1 MAQTIKLK
9 RSAEQG
15 NEPTLGQL
23 ALGELAINTYDGL
36 LFIRKD
42 DGTASIIRV
51 NDRDTDDLSEG
62 STNLYFTAQRVRDEI
77 DGNPL
82 DEIDYIDFAVQSA
95 PSYAEGRVFYDN
107 VNKALAVYN
116 SEADITLQVGQEEY
130 LRVYNN
136 TGSTLTNGTPVYA
149 TGSFEGTP
157 TVDAADATTETKARV
172 EGVVTHS
179 IENNSYGF
187 VTVRGMVSDIDTSG
201 LTAGYPIHVAADGSL
216 QTAAPTYPYYATDI
230 GGCIISHA
238 STGKIYV
245 RIQHHTFETIR
256 VSGNSHLDGNLT
268 VDGDL
273 TVNGTQS
280 IVSQNNLSVDNSF
293 VYLNSGDTIGEAN
306 TTFTGTGLDD
316 AYFRG
321 HYEGTT
327 SKTFYVRI
335 DGVGTGTGGV
345 DTFEW
350 SYDDFSTTEATG
362 VDITGATQTLG
373 ENITIFFN
381 ATTGHTSGDVWSGS
395 ASPVNADSG
404 WFSNRNTGTSGV
416 GYTHMGIFFD
426 VSDEKFKVVSEYGP
440 EPEGTIDTTDASY
453 TTGTLVGDFEGSL
466 ALTGAITGTGSVNIS
481 GDITTSGTVTASA
494 LSLGDDT
501 EITWNADEGT
511 IDIAY
516 DGVTLQVGQEQHL
529 YLKASVALTNG
540 DVVAFNGAQGGHM
553 LGTKADITDPNFKDY
568 HIIGV
573 CTEDIALG
581 EFGYVTTYGKV
592 RGVDTSA
599 YAEGAILYLSN
610 TPGQMTSTKPTAP
623 DHALIIAAVVR
634 SHANQGTIL
643 VRPTPGSHIEDLH
656 DVGLGTLSNGDRLQ
670 WNATTERFENVSNDM
685 SELNNDMWEVTSTV
699 PTDGTGKP
707 TGYVW
712 YIV

>member
-9 RSAEQG
+9 RSADPG

-42 DGTASIIRV
+42 DGTASIVRV

-62 STNLYFTAQRVRDEI
+62 NTNLYFTAQRVRDEI

-82 DEIDYIDFAVQSA
+82 DDIDYIDLSTSSS
-95 PSYAEGRVFYDN
+95 PSHAEGRIFYDN

-130 LRVYNN
+130 LRVYNS

-157 TVDAADATTETKARV
+157 TVAAADATTETKARV

-230 GGCIISHA
+230 GGCITSHA

-245 RIQHHTFETIR
+245 RIQHHSFETIR
-256 VSGNSHLDGNLT
+256 VSGNSHFDGNLT
-268 VDGDL
+268 VDGDF
-273 TVNGTQS
+273 TVNGSQS
-280 IVSQNNLSVDNSF
+280 VVSQNNLSVDNSF
-293 VYLNSGDTIGEAN
+293 VYLNSGDTIGEDN
-306 TTFTGTGLDD
+306 TSFNGTGLDD
-316 AYFRG
+316 AYFTG

-327 SKTFYVRI
+327 SSKSYYVRI

-350 SYDDFSTTEATG
+350 SLDDFSTTEATG
-362 VDITGATQTLG
+362 VDITGTRQNLEDG
-373 ENITIFFN
+373 VEIFFN
-381 ATTGHTSGDVWSGS
+381 ATTGHTSGDSWSGT
-395 ASPVNADSG
+395 ASPVNTDSG
-404 WFSNRNTGTSGV
+404 WFSNRNTGASGV

-426 VSDEKFKVVSEYGP
+426 ASDEKFKVVSEYDP
-440 EPEGTIDTTDASY
+440 EPEGTIDTSDASY
-453 TTGTLVGDFEGSL
+453 TTGTLVGDFEGSFN
-466 ALTGAITGTGSVNIS
+466 LTGSITGIGSVNID
-481 GDITTSGTVTASA
+481 GDITTSGEVTASQINFE
-494 LSLGDDT
+494 DDT
-501 EITWNADEGT
+501 SLSWNSSDRTLNLEQ
-511 IDIAY
+511 
-516 DGVTLQVGQEQHL
+516 DGVTLQVGQENHFVIRNATGSTL
-529 YLKASVALTNG
+529 PNGTFVGFVGVTVGSNRIKAGPFDASAMVPH
-540 DVVAFNGAQGGHM
+540 QM
-553 LGTKADITDPNFKDY
+553 
-568 HIIGV
+568 IGF
-573 CTEDIALG
+573 CTESISNG
-581 EFGYVTTYGKV
+581 INGIVTTFGYVRDLDT
-592 RGVDTSA
+592 RGTAASSMAVGDEDWSV
-599 YAEGAILYLSN
+599 GDILYPHPTVAGKLTNVAPTTGFKSSVAVITN
-610 TPGQMTSTKPTAP
+610 RHQTAGEIFVRVTPSDERSEALAYTAM
-623 DHALIIAAVVR
+623 
-634 SHANQGTIL
+634 Q
-643 VRPTPGSHIEDLH
+643 PGD
-656 DVGLGTLSNGDRLQ
+656 
-670 WNATTERFENVSNDM
+670 DM

-707 TGYVW
+707 AGYVW